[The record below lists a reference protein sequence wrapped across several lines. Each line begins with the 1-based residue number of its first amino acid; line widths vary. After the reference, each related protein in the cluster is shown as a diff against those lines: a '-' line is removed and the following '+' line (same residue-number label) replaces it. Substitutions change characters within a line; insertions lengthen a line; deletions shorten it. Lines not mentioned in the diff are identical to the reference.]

1 MGYTKKAIVWLVVLG
16 SLVWLTTATAKTGK
30 DGKGSDDTTQGSGNS
45 GHGNG
50 NSGSGNSGS
59 GTTGTTGPTGAT
71 GPSGSTGKGGDN
83 SGKGSD
89 NSGKG
94 SDNSGNTGKG
104 DSSEPESGSSM
115 GVKSSGKV
123 MVKLPGADSAKPLDG
138 SQTIPM
144 DSLVD
149 ARNGKVE
156 LTTAV
161 DAQGHTQTATF
172 WGASF
177 RVHQRHGYTEIRLA
191 GRRPSCPAA
200 GSAQIARRKKPKTH
214 SLWAH
219 DNHGRYRTRG
229 QNSVATVRG
238 TTWVTQERC
247 DGTLTRV
254 IHGAVVVKD
263 RHTRGK
269 VVVRAGHRFLAR
281 SPKTD

>member
-16 SLVWLTTATAKTGK
+16 SLVWLTTATAKTGNE
-30 DGKGSDDTTQGSGNS
+30 GKGKDESTQGSGNS
-45 GHGNG
+45 GHGKD
-50 NSGSGNSGS
+50 GS
-59 GTTGTTGPTGAT
+59 GTTGPTGSTGPTGAT
-71 GPSGSTGKGGDN
+71 GPSGS
-83 SGKGSD
+83 SGKGDDKSD
-89 NSGKG
+89 KG
-94 SDNSGNTGKG
+94 SDDSGKKG
-104 DSSEPESGSSM
+104 TDDSSKPKSGSSM
-115 GVKSSGKV
+115 GAKSDGQV
-123 MVKLPGADSAKPLDG
+123 MVKLPGSDKAVPLDG
-138 SQTIPM
+138 SDTIPM
-144 DSLVD
+144 DSLID

-191 GRRPSCPAA
+191 GRRPTCAAA
-200 GSAQIARRKKPKTH
+200 GSAQIARRKKPKTR

-238 TTWVTQERC
+238 TTWVTQELC
-247 DGTLTRV
+247 EGTLTRV

-263 RHTRGK
+263 RHTHGK
-269 VVVRAGHRFLAR
+269 VVVTAGHRYLAR
-281 SPKTD
+281 SSKTD

>member
-16 SLVWLTTATAKTGK
+16 SLVWLTTATAKTGNE
-30 DGKGSDDTTQGSGNS
+30 GKGKDDTTQGSGNS
-45 GHGNG
+45 GHGN
-50 NSGSGNSGS
+50 SGSGNSGS
-59 GTTGTTGPTGAT
+59 GDNGSTGPTGAT
-71 GPSGSTGKGGDN
+71 GPSGGTDDKGKDKSKDN
-83 SGKGSD
+83 SGKG
-89 NSGKG
+89 N
-94 SDNSGNTGKG
+94 DNSGNNG
-104 DSSEPESGSSM
+104 DSSEPQSGSSM
-115 GVKSSGKV
+115 GAKSNGQV
-123 MVKLPGADSAKPLDG
+123 MVKLPGSDKAVPLDG
-138 SQTIPM
+138 SQTIPL

-149 ARNGKVE
+149 ASNGKVE
-156 LTTAV
+156 LTTAL

-191 GRRPSCPAA
+191 GRRPTCAAA
-200 GSAQIARRKKPKTH
+200 GSAQIARRKKPKTR
-214 SLWAH
+214 SLWAQ

-263 RHTRGK
+263 RHTHGK
-269 VVVRAGHRFLAR
+269 VVVTAGHRYLAR